1 MRKIK
6 AFSLLLFVATVMLF
20 AGSISEN
27 HLSVNAQ
34 TTKQTHHKK
43 KHVKKAKKQTK
54 VKHKKTTKKKK
65 AVKKHPKKTTK
76 AKSKHQKKS
85 KKATKAKKK
94 VATHKKTKKKATKKI
109 VKKTNKKKKVVK
121 KKTKP
126 YSSGPELVDDNPTTK
141 ENEYDSIDGFNFDSE
156 DYATKNPI
164 DTLNIPSNYMYGFN
178 NDKKIVERTRDI
190 NDADPNSISESR
202 KINVF
207 HPKIADTKRLVDI
220 NRIDTNLQRELSQYA
235 ADLINQFR
243 LKLSNNYLFTQ
254 PLTVTD
260 TALKASREVAD
271 GYNND
276 NWSMTKKGHDNRVL
290 SNVANKYSLNYYAEN
305 MTESLLTDSYVQNP
319 INLANVKE
327 SIYGG
332 ICAMMFDD
340 ASSSWGHSDIFL
352 SVNLSKTLPEQ
363 FGVSIDKMGQIHFEI
378 YYG

>member
-1 MRKIK
+1 MRKLK
-6 AFSLLLFVATVMLF
+6 AFSLLLLAATVMLF
-20 AGSISEN
+20 AGSISET

-54 VKHKKTTKKKK
+54 AKHKKTAKKKK
-65 AVKKHPKKTTK
+65 SVKKHAKKTTK
-76 AKSKHQKKS
+76 AKNKHPKKS

-94 VATHKKTKKKATKKI
+94 VATHKKTKKKV
-109 VKKTNKKKKVVK
+109 VKKTTKKKKVVK
-121 KKTKP
+121 KKTKQH
-126 YSSGPELVDDNPTTK
+126 SRRPELVDNKPANS
-141 ENEYDSIDGFNFDSE
+141 ENEYDSIDGFNFDSD
-156 DYATKNPI
+156 DYATENPT

-178 NDKKIVERTRDI
+178 NDKKIVEHIRDI

-220 NRIDTNLQRELSQYA
+220 NHIDTNLQRELSQYA

-243 LKLSNNYLFTQ
+243 MKLSNNYQFTQ

-290 SNVANKYSLNYYAEN
+290 SNVANKYNLNYYAEN
-305 MTESLLTDSYVQNP
+305 MAGSLLTDSYVQNP

-340 ASSSWGHSDIFL
+340 ASSAWGHSDIFL